1 MTEHRLHP
9 TYVITSGQLFVYS
22 CSELSYSNRFF
33 LRLPIPMIESSAVKR
48 KKKELELLANVIKH
62 AISKVTYSDND
73 YLLHKNTLL
82 NTKF

>member
-1 MTEHRLHP
+1 
-9 TYVITSGQLFVYS
+9 
-22 CSELSYSNRFF
+22 
-33 LRLPIPMIESSAVKR
+33 MIESSAVKR

-82 NTKF
+82 NTKFRYLFKNKDFVLNPVSL